1 MSTITSA
8 QSLPSPAPLA
18 SPAVYRMTVD
28 EFERVADLLVNDQ
41 VELIDGYIVAREDM
55 KPSHVLPTERLKRRL
70 EPMVPAGW
78 FIRDDKPIR
87 IPDFDE
93 PRPDVAVVRGDPEV
107 YANHHP
113 APADVTLL
121 IEVSDATLPRDQG
134 EKKINYA
141 RAGIPVYWIVN
152 LVGRQ
157 IEVYNGPGSAGYVLR
172 ADFRAGQDLPVVID
186 GIQVGTIAVG
196 AILP

>member
-18 SPAVYRMTVD
+18 SPAVYRLTVD

-55 KPSHVLPTERLKRRL
+55 KPSHVLVTERLKLRL
-70 EPMVPAGW
+70 EPMVPTGW

-93 PRPDVAVVRGDPEV
+93 PRPDVAVVRGDPEL

-121 IEVSDATLPRDQG
+121 VEVSDATLPRDQG

-157 IEVYNGPGSAGYVLR
+157 IEVYNGPGSAGYALR
-172 ADFRAGQDLPVVID
+172 ADFRAGQDLPVAID
-186 GIQVGTIAVG
+186 GIQVGTIAVD